1 VNQKKI
7 LMVLTSHSRMGETEH
22 KTGFWL
28 EEFAA
33 PYYVFKEAGFH
44 ITLCSPAGG
53 HPPIDP
59 NSQRKEQQTSFTQR
73 FESDEVA
80 KTHLTNTL
88 RLVEVQESDYDA
100 VFYPGGHGPLW
111 DLACDPDS
119 VTLIDDFYS
128 AHKPIGAVCH
138 AAGVLINAANE
149 DETPMVKGKNLTG
162 FSNSEE
168 RAVGLNTVVPFSLQ
182 DELEKRGARY
192 SNAPD
197 GQRHVV
203 VDGQIVTGQNS
214 ASSEA
219 AARALMNLL

>member
-1 VNQKKI
+1 
-7 LMVLTSHSRMGETEH
+7 MVLTSHSRMGETEH

-33 PYYVFKEAGFH
+33 PYYVFKDAGLH

-59 NSQRKEQQTSFTQR
+59 NSQLDEQQTPATQR
-73 FESDEVA
+73 FEADEVA

-88 RLVEVQESDYDA
+88 RLVEVREADYDA

-119 VTLIDDFYS
+119 VTLIDDFYT

-149 DETPMVKGKNLTG
+149 DESPMVEGKQVTG

-168 RAVGLNTVVPFSLQ
+168 QAIGLTGIVPFSLQ
-182 DELEKRGARY
+182 DELVKRGASY
-192 SNAPD
+192 LKAPD
-197 GQRHVV
+197 WHEHVV
-203 VDGQIVTGQNS
+203 VDGMLVTGQNP

-219 AARALMNLL
+219 AAKALIKLLPLD